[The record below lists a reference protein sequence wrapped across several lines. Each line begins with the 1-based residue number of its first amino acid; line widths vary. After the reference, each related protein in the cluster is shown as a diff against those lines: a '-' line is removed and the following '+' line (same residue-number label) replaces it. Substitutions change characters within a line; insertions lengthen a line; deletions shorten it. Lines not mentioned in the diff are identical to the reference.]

1 MFSVFNIKVKRQL
14 LKLCIR
20 STNDLKLEIRK
31 YVRLC
36 NTHNNNRDQT
46 TQNDATNTHFEL
58 HVYTI

>member
-31 YVRLC
+31 YVRLF
-36 NTHNNNRDQT
+36 NTHNSNRDQT
-46 TQNDATNTHFEL
+46 TQNDATSTHVE
-58 HVYTI
+58 

>member
-31 YVRLC
+31 YVRLS
-36 NTHNNNRDQT
+36 NTHNSNRDQT
-46 TQNDATNTHFEL
+46 TQNDATSTHFE
-58 HVYTI
+58 